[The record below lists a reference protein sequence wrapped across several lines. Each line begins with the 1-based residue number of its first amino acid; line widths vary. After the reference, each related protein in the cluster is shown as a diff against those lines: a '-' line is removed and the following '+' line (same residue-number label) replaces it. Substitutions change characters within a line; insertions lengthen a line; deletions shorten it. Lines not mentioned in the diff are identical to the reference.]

1 VSFEGGPTGQEF
13 FVKLYVGNMSKQTT
27 DVQLNDLAA
36 KFGTPTNAHVAKD
49 KVSGESRGFGFV
61 EFTNDDE
68 AKAAIAGL
76 HGKEVDGKTLKVN
89 ESRPKTTLAP
99 AGR

>member
-1 VSFEGGPTGQEF
+1 
-13 FVKLYVGNMSKQTT
+13 VKVYVGNISKKTT
-27 DVQLNDLAA
+27 DAQLNALLTP
-36 KFGTPTNAHVAKD
+36 FGTTSNARVAKD

-68 AKAAIAGL
+68 ARAAIAGL
-76 HGKEVDGKTLKVN
+76 HGKEVDGNVLKVN

-99 AGR
+99 STATPAGA

>member
-1 VSFEGGPTGQEF
+1 M
-13 FVKLYVGNMSKQTT
+13 KLYVGNMSKQTT
-27 DVQLNDLAA
+27 DAQLNDLAA
-36 KFGTPTNAHVAKD
+36 KFGTPTNAHVARD

-61 EFTNDDE
+61 EFTSDEE

-89 ESRPKTTLAP
+89 ESRPKTTLAA